1 MSAKPATLPVWDS
14 NKTNVTTP
22 TGGEQ
27 TDGYAVNAVVSSGI
41 FNFLFGWIT
50 SWVVYLADG
59 IIQHSTRTLTI
70 PAAAGL
76 PDPFTGNWEYSAT
89 TMRWTEPGGTGGDR
103 VVYPIILD
111 VGERIVAIRAKI
123 RDTNHAAGAVL
134 MKLWDADATAATP
147 TQVGATQTSNN
158 DGTRKTLTLSGLTTT
173 VALAHSYSIEITSG
187 TSGGVST
194 NESISVEVDY
204 DRVTS

>member
-1 MSAKPATLPVWDS
+1 MATKPSS
-14 NKTNVTTP
+14 NPRWGDV
-22 TGGEQ
+22 GGDIVEP
-27 TDGYAVNAVVSSGI
+27 SSGQKDVG
-41 FNFLFGWIT
+41 FVAGQKAPAQFLNWLLNLLYQWI
-50 SWVVYLADG
+50 VYLSDG
-59 IIQHSTRTLTI
+59 VFQHSTKTLTI

-89 TMRWTEPGGTGGDR
+89 AMRWTEPGGTGGDR

-111 VGERIVAIRAKI
+111 VGERIVAVRAKI
-123 RDTNHAAGAVL
+123 RDTNDGAGALL

-147 TQVGATQTSNN
+147 TQIGATQTSNH

-173 VALAHSYSIEITSG
+173 VTVAHSYSIEITSG
-187 TSGGVST
+187 ASGGAST